1 MDFNELINNG
11 WPRHDKQSAAL
22 AADLEANAALA
33 ADAQKAVMFLALSN
47 HTIGYHLKDWARARK
62 LAETVV
68 LRLGADHAASPAFG
82 SLAIAQFM
90 AGDEAA
96 ALASECRAVELT
108 DAEPVAAM
116 VRTRILIASELVD
129 AGRLEDGS
137 RLYQAALNLAR
148 AQDEKLAC
156 DRAIA
161 VTSNNL
167 ASNLLELAAPTPE
180 QQALMLAAAQ
190 AAHEFWLKAG
200 NWENE
205 ERAHYLLALVHNKLG
220 QGEQAR
226 VHAARGLQVISENGE
241 EVVDEAFLNLAA
253 AKAGLLQ
260 GDKAG
265 YAASLARADELAA
278 GFADQGL
285 RDWFATERAKVVR

>member
-1 MDFNELINNG
+1 MDFNDLINNG
-11 WPRHDKQSAAL
+11 WARHDKQSAAL
-22 AADLEANAALA
+22 AADLEANVALA
-33 ADAQKAVMFLALSN
+33 ADGPKAVAFLALSS
-47 HTIGYHLKDWARARK
+47 HTIGFHMKDWPRARK

-68 LRLGADHAASPAFG
+68 GGIEDSAAASPAFG

-116 VRTRILIASELVD
+116 VRTRVLIASELVD
-129 AGRLEDGS
+129 AGRLAEGS
-137 RLYQAALNLAR
+137 RLYVAALNLAR
-148 AQDEKLAC
+148 AQDEKLAS

-167 ASNLLELAAPTPE
+167 ANNLLELATRTPE
-180 QQALMLAAAQ
+180 QDALMLAAAE
-190 AAHEFWLKAG
+190 AAREFWLKAG

-205 ERAHYLLALVHNKLG
+205 ERAEYLLALVHNKLG
-220 QGEQAR
+220 KHDEALANAG
-226 VHAARGLQVISENGE
+226 RGLELIAANGE

-253 AKAGLLQ
+253 AGAYKGK

-265 YAASLARADELAA
+265 YAKSLARADELAQ

-285 RDWFATERAKVVR
+285 KDWFAGERAKLAK